1 MFCYEKINVI
11 YNDLGYFIDILLSYV
26 NKRNMRKFDMLE
38 LIEIYLM
45 FLLMLI

>member
-1 MFCYEKINVI
+1 MFCYEKNNVI

-26 NKRNMRKFDMLE
+26 NKRIMRKFYMLE

-45 FLLMLI
+45 FLLILI